1 MDSLPRNF
9 RGFPS
14 EPFGGIVSCISTMSA
29 CTPIIIENNQVN
41 NKKPS
46 QMKVINMLR
55 YYDLINM
62 FDLINAH

>member
-1 MDSLPRNF
+1 M
-9 RGFPS
+9 
-14 EPFGGIVSCISTMSA
+14 SCVSTMSA
-29 CTPIIIENNQVN
+29 CTPINIKNNQVN

-62 FDLINAH
+62 FDLTNAH